1 MRINLRVEFLSG
13 ESKEVVCSAS
23 DLVKFEQT
31 YDISVSRLEKDLK
44 ITHLLFLAYSSL
56 FRQKLTKD
64 TFEEWVD
71 SVASVGASETDP
83 K

>member
-31 YDISVSRLEKDLK
+31 YDISVSRLEKDMKL
-44 ITHLLFLAYSSL
+44 THLLFLAYSSL
-56 FRQKLTKD
+56 SRQKLTKE

-71 SVASVGASETDP
+71 SVASIGASETDP

>member
-13 ESKEVVCSAS
+13 EAKEVVCSAA
-23 DLVKFEQT
+23 DLVKFEEK
-31 YDISVSRLEKDLK
+31 YNLSVTRLESEMRL
-44 ITHLLFLAYSSL
+44 THLLFLAYSSL

-64 TFEEWVD
+64 SFDDWVETV
-71 SVASVGASETDP
+71 STVLPSETNP